1 MKVGII
7 GGGIIGLG
15 TGWQLARRGV
25 DVTLFERNR
34 VGEEASRMAAG
45 MLAPSAEVGF
55 EEVALMR
62 LGQESLRLYPR
73 LLDQLSADTD
83 NIPQFDQCGTLM
95 VGIDRDDTEQLKR
108 LYDFRKELKLSAELI
123 TGTEARERE
132 PLLSPNVVSAG
143 WLPDDAQIDNR
154 KLLKK
159 LREAF
164 QHRGG

>member
-1 MKVGII
+1 
-7 GGGIIGLG
+7 
-15 TGWQLARRGV
+15 
-25 DVTLFERNR
+25 
-34 VGEEASRMAAG
+34 

-55 EEVALMR
+55 EEVPLMK

-83 NIPQFDQCGTLM
+83 DIPQFDQCGTLM
-95 VGIDRDDTEQLKR
+95 VGVDRDDAEQLKR

-132 PLLSPNVVSAG
+132 PLLSPNVVSAV

-154 KLLKK
+154 KLIVKLKEAYERCGGR
-159 LREAF
+159 LRE
-164 QHRGG
+164 